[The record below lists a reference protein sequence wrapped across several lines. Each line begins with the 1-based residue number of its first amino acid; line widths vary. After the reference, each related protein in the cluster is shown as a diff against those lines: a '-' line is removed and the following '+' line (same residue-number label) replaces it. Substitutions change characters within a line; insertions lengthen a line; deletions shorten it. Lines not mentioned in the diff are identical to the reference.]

1 MCAFPCKVLLSVFGK
16 RVRTSYCTRL
26 PLFSASLVVALGML
40 IKHYLPDKLNTL
52 CGCLDLCSN
61 AWPLPLWEIVEWRGY
76 TIKLPPWRPVQLL
89 PVLVIMDK
97 ARQACS
103 WQRVCSPPRA
113 TAQCHQDQELHH
125 SPLGKCSRE
134 IAALP
139 GTASQ
144 CFHLHFFNHLLQT
157 TGNNND
163 QGKAKFF
170 QMGVQFSS

>member
-1 MCAFPCKVLLSVFGK
+1 MRRGCWTEPAWESLTAHKLYLKSFSLLAGYFFSHVL
-16 RVRTSYCTRL
+16 
-26 PLFSASLVVALGML
+26 
-40 IKHYLPDKLNTL
+40 
-52 CGCLDLCSN
+52 
-61 AWPLPLWEIVEWRGY
+61 
-76 TIKLPPWRPVQLL
+76 PWRPVHLL

-103 WQRVCSPPRA
+103 WQRVGSPPRA
-113 TAQCHQDQELHH
+113 TARCHQELHH
-125 SPLGKCSRE
+125 SPLGECSRE

-139 GTASQ
+139 GTASR